1 MGLKLK
7 LGKDFAA
14 KLRII
19 EQETEKIWKKGE
31 MYHVYY
37 TLHGL
42 DHSNNIITILDKLVD
57 GLNPAD
63 ALNDTEIFC
72 LLSSV
77 YLHDVGMQC
86 KFPNDVE
93 RAAKISELKKRPYTF
108 QDLIRDEH
116 HIRSGQYIKDTY
128 KNLKLDHV
136 EAECI
141 RLISEG
147 HRQIKL
153 ESKEYDDQPIGF
165 ERVRVRLLAA
175 LLRLADELDIV
186 YTRAPETLLDIL
198 KNDMPDYSRIQWLKH
213 YYTSGILINTHQD
226 ANGKKRTGI
235 EVHCQY
241 PNEDVGRKITE
252 VLISKHIEETLNDV
266 RIILLE
272 HGLILN
278 LDHKIKCSPD
288 LKEIPADVYD
298 KYLGQKLKIS
308 MELPRT
314 KGFVGRNNELADL
327 LSSLDKNVIIIEGIA
342 GIGKTYIAAKFA
354 EELKD
359 EYIVYWYGNLS
370 EVSTLS
376 SVINKISIFLK
387 ENGKPTLSNSIENFG
402 YDNEV
407 LIALLKE
414 ELNSNNFAIFFD
426 DYHKAEKELNP
437 LLKQL
442 VSIKQS
448 KIIVITRQEPEF
460 YNVVDERENRVIK
473 IKIEAWDFAHTK
485 MMLEARNIGATDET
499 LDKIHNILRGYPQY
513 LNLFCILAE
522 KSTAEKLLEKLPT
535 VIKDAHE
542 YLEKE
547 VYDSLTPDEKLLLQ
561 TIAVFRV
568 PETVDSFDCVNKFK
582 DLNGTLDSLIHKFL
596 VNEIGINTFSVH
608 DILRDYYL
616 SDVSRNKILR
626 SYHERAANYYLSLDN
641 DPEHVLEA
649 VYQFDEAGI
658 KEKSAEVII
667 NNAHDF
673 IEKGFW
679 EKVENQLKN
688 AIISFHRKTQPRDIQ
703 LVALAHLNIGSLYKE
718 KGDANSAMHHV
729 LKGMQAFRKIRD
741 MKGIFDSNILIGHIH
756 LLEHDSKQA
765 KEYYEKCLKIAE
777 SQKNEGWKAIA
788 LGNLANLLE
797 KEDNDKKLDYYFQ
810 SLKIFENDGDKINIA
825 ASYGNIA
832 IFYEEVKIFEK
843 SYEFIKMALEL
854 QKERNAVYQIAKV
867 KSIMADIF
875 YNDPKKPCSVDS
887 ILNCLKEA
895 FEIYEKIGHVR
906 GKAAVITKIGDIYR
920 EEDDL
925 KSAYVNYQKALAI
938 YSSLNQQSEETQL
951 NSLIGACFVKLKNFP
966 NAKSYFEKNI
976 LSGHSSIE
984 DKLSL
989 IEVLLNIGAYNDA
1002 SDFSNTL
1009 ITENVEKNSDDI
1021 RFLAHLF
1028 LSISLILSNK
1038 MDEAYDQM
1046 KKIGETDHQ
1055 KNNIKWDFSD
1065 IEPVLDKTGESK
1077 QFFID
1082 GITLLKGKSN
1092 YPIIRLKE
1100 VKIICEEIGKH
1111 AEIFYPFTGSITI
1124 TKDDENLKEIMQKL
1138 IQSEEIDFDM
1148 PEIMGIE
1155 RNKALLIL
1163 GFLFKKGFLDCRILD
1178 EQKFDLKLTDRGL
1191 KILRLST
1198 PCS

>member
-298 KYLGQKLKIS
+298 KYLGQKLKVS

-342 GIGKTYIAAKFA
+342 GIGKT
-354 EELKD
+354 
-359 EYIVYWYGNLS
+359 
-370 EVSTLS
+370 
-376 SVINKISIFLK
+376 
-387 ENGKPTLSNSIENFG
+387 
-402 YDNEV
+402 
-407 LIALLKE
+407 
-414 ELNSNNFAIFFD
+414 
-426 DYHKAEKELNP
+426 
-437 LLKQL
+437 
-442 VSIKQS
+442 
-448 KIIVITRQEPEF
+448 
-460 YNVVDERENRVIK
+460 
-473 IKIEAWDFAHTK
+473 
-485 MMLEARNIGATDET
+485 
-499 LDKIHNILRGYPQY
+499 
-513 LNLFCILAE
+513 
-522 KSTAEKLLEKLPT
+522 
-535 VIKDAHE
+535 
-542 YLEKE
+542 
-547 VYDSLTPDEKLLLQ
+547 
-561 TIAVFRV
+561 
-568 PETVDSFDCVNKFK
+568 
-582 DLNGTLDSLIHKFL
+582 
-596 VNEIGINTFSVH
+596 
-608 DILRDYYL
+608 
-616 SDVSRNKILR
+616 
-626 SYHERAANYYLSLDN
+626 
-641 DPEHVLEA
+641 
-649 VYQFDEAGI
+649 
-658 KEKSAEVII
+658 
-667 NNAHDF
+667 
-673 IEKGFW
+673 
-679 EKVENQLKN
+679 
-688 AIISFHRKTQPRDIQ
+688 
-703 LVALAHLNIGSLYKE
+703 
-718 KGDANSAMHHV
+718 
-729 LKGMQAFRKIRD
+729 
-741 MKGIFDSNILIGHIH
+741 
-756 LLEHDSKQA
+756 
-765 KEYYEKCLKIAE
+765 
-777 SQKNEGWKAIA
+777 
-788 LGNLANLLE
+788 
-797 KEDNDKKLDYYFQ
+797 
-810 SLKIFENDGDKINIA
+810 
-825 ASYGNIA
+825 
-832 IFYEEVKIFEK
+832 
-843 SYEFIKMALEL
+843 
-854 QKERNAVYQIAKV
+854 
-867 KSIMADIF
+867 
-875 YNDPKKPCSVDS
+875 
-887 ILNCLKEA
+887 
-895 FEIYEKIGHVR
+895 
-906 GKAAVITKIGDIYR
+906 
-920 EEDDL
+920 
-925 KSAYVNYQKALAI
+925 
-938 YSSLNQQSEETQL
+938 
-951 NSLIGACFVKLKNFP
+951 
-966 NAKSYFEKNI
+966 
-976 LSGHSSIE
+976 
-984 DKLSL
+984 
-989 IEVLLNIGAYNDA
+989 
-1002 SDFSNTL
+1002 
-1009 ITENVEKNSDDI
+1009 
-1021 RFLAHLF
+1021 
-1028 LSISLILSNK
+1028 
-1038 MDEAYDQM
+1038 
-1046 KKIGETDHQ
+1046 
-1055 KNNIKWDFSD
+1055 
-1065 IEPVLDKTGESK
+1065 
-1077 QFFID
+1077 
-1082 GITLLKGKSN
+1082 N

-1100 VKIICEEIGKH
+1100 VKIISEEIGKH

-1148 PEIMGIE
+1148 PEIMGIQ

-1178 EQKFDLKLTDRGL
+1178 KQKFDLRLTDRGL